1 MIPNSSQTL
10 NRRLHPRLVL
20 LSRADGETMQRRV
33 FVSHSALFYP
43 LLSSLSLSTL
53 FLCRDKKKKE
63 KKIMRKE
70 AERRLREQDWGREI
84 RGGGALECSCN
95 QGLCAQEGPI
105 NPAVCLYI
113 SSGILKAAKNESPG
127 PGGLLGAAERE
138 SERATGGFGQESVIT
153 AAEDTSHDRP
163 ESLSCS
169 RPGK

>member
-1 MIPNSSQTL
+1 MPTEKPCKDESS
-10 NRRLHPRLVL
+10 LVIL
-20 LSRADGETMQRRV
+20 LYST
-33 FVSHSALFYP
+33 
-43 LLSSLSLSTL
+43 LSSAVSPYPPS
-53 FLCRDKKKKE
+53 FFAGIKKKE

-105 NPAVCLYI
+105 NPAVWLYI

>member
-1 MIPNSSQTL
+1 
-10 NRRLHPRLVL
+10 
-20 LSRADGETMQRRV
+20 MQRRV

-53 FLCRDKKKKE
+53 FLCREKK

-113 SSGILKAAKNESPG
+113 SSGILKTAKNESPG
-127 PGGLLGAAERE
+127 PGGLLLRAAERKR
-138 SERATGGFGQESVIT
+138 ERASNRRLRSGVGNN
-153 AAEDTSHDRP
+153 
-163 ESLSCS
+163 CS
-169 RPGK
+169 RGHESRPS